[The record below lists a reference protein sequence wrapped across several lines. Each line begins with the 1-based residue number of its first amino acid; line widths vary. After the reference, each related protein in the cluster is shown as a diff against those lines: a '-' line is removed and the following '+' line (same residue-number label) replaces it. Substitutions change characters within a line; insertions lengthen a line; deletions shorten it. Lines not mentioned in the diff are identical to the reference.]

1 MIRKPIVAFLGH
13 VDSGK
18 TSLQDFIRKST
29 MIEREAGLIT
39 QHIGASSVP
48 IETVKRICGDLLKG
62 MKQEL
67 SIPGLLFIDTP
78 GHEAFTSLRKRG
90 GSLADIAIL
99 VVDINEGF
107 MPQTIESV
115 KILMEQKTPFVV
127 AANKIDLIPG
137 WQSEKG
143 GVLSNLNKQADNVK
157 NIVDTK
163 IYEILGSLSELKI
176 NSERFDRLE
185 DYTKQVAIVP
195 VSAETGEGIPEL
207 LMVLAGLTQKYMEWA
222 LECDKEGFAKGTVL
236 EIKEEKGLG
245 ITLDVIIYDGCL
257 KKGDT
262 IVIGGINGAI
272 VTKVKT
278 LLEPAPLS
286 EIRDKKSDFTNV
298 ELVAAAAGVKVSAVG
313 VEGVIAGMPIRSCVV
328 GEVKRIKEEVQQE
341 VEEVMVETDKTG
353 VVIKSDTLGSLEAL
367 TKLLKGEGVVVRK
380 ASVGNITKKDIS
392 DADSSYEEDP
402 LKAVILGFN
411 VKLDEGVEVG
421 RVKVVTDNVIY
432 KLIDDFKE
440 WQVNY
445 LKEMEAKELGE
456 LIMPAKVELLKGY
469 VFRQNN
475 PAIVGVHILK
485 GKVKSGASVMNREG
499 KVLSEIKGIQAEQEK
514 VKEAEK
520 GKQVAISLPD
530 VTVGRQVNEGD
541 ILYIAIPEKDFKKLK
556 KLKKYL
562 SAEDVEL
569 LKEIAKIK
577 RKKNPVWGV

>member
-48 IETVKRICGDLLKG
+48 IETVKRICGDLLEG

-115 KILMEQKTPFVV
+115 KILMDQKTPFVV
-127 AANKIDLIPG
+127 VANKIDLIPG
-137 WQSEKG
+137 WNSAKG
-143 GVLSNLNKQADNVK
+143 SVLGNLGKQADNVK
-157 NIVDTK
+157 SIIDTK

-195 VSAETGEGIPEL
+195 VSAETGEGIPEM
-207 LMVLAGLTQKYMEWA
+207 LMVLAGLTQKYMEGA

-236 EIKEEKGLG
+236 EVKEEKGFG
-245 ITLDVIIYDGCL
+245 TTLDIIIYDGCL
-257 KKGDT
+257 KKGDL
-262 IVIGGINGAI
+262 IVIGGIDGAI
-272 VTKVKT
+272 VTKIKA

-298 ELVAAAAGVKVSAVG
+298 NIVSAAAGVKVSAVG
-313 VEGVIAGMPIRSCVV
+313 IEKVIAGVPIRSCDAKDVEKV
-328 GEVKRIKEEVQQE
+328 KEELQKE
-341 VEEVMVETDKTG
+341 IEEVIVETDKNG
-353 VVIKSDTLGSLEAL
+353 VIIKSDTLGSLEAL
-367 TKLLKGEGVVVRK
+367 TKLLKDEGVVVRK
-380 ASVGNITKKDIS
+380 ASVGNITKKDIV

-411 VKLDEGVEVG
+411 IKIDEGVETG
-421 RVKVVTDNVIY
+421 RVKVVTNNVIY

-440 WQVNY
+440 WQEKH
-445 LKEMEAKELGE
+445 LKEMEAKELRD
-456 LIMPAKVELLKGY
+456 LTLPAKVELLKGY

-475 PAIVGVHILK
+475 PAIVGVHVLN

-499 KVLSEIKGIQAEQEK
+499 KVLSEIKGIQAEQES

-541 ILYIAIPEKDFKKLK
+541 ILYIAVPERDFKKLK

-562 SAEDVEL
+562 SAEDIEL
-569 LKEIAKIK
+569 LKEIAVIK

>member
-48 IETVKRICGDLLKG
+48 IETIKRICGDLLKG

-107 MPQTIESV
+107 MPQTVESV

-127 AANKIDLIPG
+127 AANKIDLVPG
-137 WQSEKG
+137 WQSDKG
-143 GVLSNLNKQADNVK
+143 SVLVNLSKQAENVK
-157 NIVDTK
+157 SVVDTK
-163 IYEILGSLSELKI
+163 IYEILGSLSELNV

-185 DYTKQVAIVP
+185 NYTKQIAIVP

-207 LMVLAGLTQKYMEWA
+207 LMVLAGLTQKYMGGA
-222 LECDKEGFAKGTVL
+222 LECDKNGFAKGTVL
-236 EIKEEKGLG
+236 EVKEEKGLG
-245 ITLDVIIYDGCL
+245 TTLDVIIYDGCL
-257 KKGDT
+257 KKGDMV
-262 IVIGGINGAI
+262 VIGGVNGAI
-272 VTKVKT
+272 VTKIKA

-298 ELVAAAAGVKVSAVG
+298 DFVSAAAGVKVSTVG
-313 VEGVIAGMPIRSCVV
+313 IDNVVAGMPIRSC
-328 GEVKRIKEEVQQE
+328 GADE
-341 VEEVMVETDKTG
+341 VEEVKEKIQQEIEDVMVETDKNG
-353 VVIKSDTLGSLEAL
+353 IVIKSDTLGSLEAL
-367 TKLLKGEGVVVRK
+367 TKLLKDEGVVVRK
-380 ASVGNITKKDIS
+380 ASIGNITKKDIS

-402 LKAVILGFN
+402 LKAVIVGFN
-411 VKLDEGVEVG
+411 VKIDEDVKTG
-421 RVKVVTDNVIY
+421 RVKIITNNVIY

-440 WQVNY
+440 WREKH
-445 LKEMEAKELGE
+445 LKEIEAKELNE
-456 LIMPAKVELLKGY
+456 LTMPAKIELLKGY

-475 PAIVGVHILK
+475 PAIVGVHVLN

-499 KVLSEIKGIQAEQEK
+499 KVLSEIKGIQAEQES

-520 GKQVAISLPD
+520 GKQVALSLPD
-530 VTVGRQVNEGD
+530 VTVGRQINEGD
-541 ILYIAIPEKDFKKLK
+541 ILYIAVPEKDFKKLK
-556 KLKKYL
+556 ELKKYL
-562 SAEDVEL
+562 RAEDVEL
-569 LKEIAKIK
+569 LKELAKIK